1 MPRIARQP
9 PRSRLRTF
17 LLGCGI
23 GCGTVLLALLI
34 VAGFLYSRLT
44 AMPAPVAHAPAS
56 DAVSPQPQ
64 PGSPQPSPPPVDE
77 QVSEIRRAVQSG
89 QRVRVSLRVSEAQIN
104 DAIAQAGG
112 TGGQLRDGRVTL
124 RDHDLLA
131 TGIAT
136 WSGREFYATVAITPQ
151 ASNGKLRLR
160 VDSLRAGKQA
170 LPGFAVS
177 RFQAELDRAL
187 AASPPI
193 DERVYVEEV
202 AISGGELVMSGQTVT
217 P

>member
-1 MPRIARQP
+1 LPRIARQP
-9 PRSRLRTF
+9 PRSRLKTF
-17 LLGCGI
+17 VLGCGI

-44 AMPAPVAHAPAS
+44 AMPAPVAHTPAPSS

-64 PGSPQPSPPPVDE
+64 PSPPPLDE
-77 QVSEIRRAVQSG
+77 QFDEIRRAAQGPQPVP
-89 QRVRVSLRVSEAQIN
+89 VTLRASEAQIN
-104 DAIAQAGG
+104 DSIAR
-112 TGGQLRDGRVTL
+112 TGALGSQLRDLQVVL

-131 TGIAT
+131 TGIMS
-136 WSGREFYATVAITPQ
+136 WGGREFYGTAVVTPE
-151 ASNGKLRLR
+151 APNGKLRLR
-160 VDSLRAGKQA
+160 VDSLRAGRQE

-202 AISGGELVMSGQTVT
+202 AISGGELVMSGHTVT